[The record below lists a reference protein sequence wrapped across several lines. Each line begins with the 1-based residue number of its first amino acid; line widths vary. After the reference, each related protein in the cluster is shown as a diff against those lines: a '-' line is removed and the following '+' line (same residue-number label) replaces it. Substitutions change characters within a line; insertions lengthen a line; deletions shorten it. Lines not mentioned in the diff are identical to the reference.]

1 MLSWLRER
9 LRLVPPAPPEEVS
22 ARIER
27 NKQHLR
33 DLERRLDYLCK
44 RATSERDVARQ
55 MLSSGRRAPALFH
68 VRRAKLYEGQQ
79 SVLQGQMLNLDEA
92 TTRLEQSS
100 LTAATFGGLREGA
113 AALGRL
119 HGELDADKIDDAL
132 EGIQDQYSVQEELS
146 DAISAPV
153 GTGASLDDDELLQ
166 ELQLQA
172 PSAASVA
179 PVAPVAPV
187 VPVTPVAPVSLLDLP
202 EAPVSRGPQDP
213 PDAPLCELRR
223 LEESMC
229 T

>member
-1 MLSWLRER
+1 MLAWLRDR
-9 LRLVPPAPPEEVS
+9 VRGASAAPPEMC
-22 ARIER
+22 IER

-33 DLERRLDYLCK
+33 DLERRLDHLCK
-44 RATSERDVARQ
+44 RALSERAVARE

-68 VRRAKLYEGQQ
+68 LRRAKLYEGQQ

-100 LTAATFGGLREGA
+100 LTAATFVGLREGA

-132 EGIQDQYSVQEELS
+132 ESIQDQYEAQQDLS

-153 GTGASLDDDELLQ
+153 GTGASLDDDELLL
-166 ELQLQA
+166 ELQGPSVA
-172 PSAASVA
+172 SAAPAAPVA
-179 PVAPVAPV
+179 PVAPVAP
-187 VPVTPVAPVSLLDLP
+187 PAPVSLLDLP

-223 LEESMC
+223 LEKSMC